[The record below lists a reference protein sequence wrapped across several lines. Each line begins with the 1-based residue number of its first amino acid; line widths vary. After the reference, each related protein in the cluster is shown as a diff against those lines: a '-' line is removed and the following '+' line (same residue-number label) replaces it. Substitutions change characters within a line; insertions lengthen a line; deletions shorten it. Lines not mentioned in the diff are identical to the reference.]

1 VNLESILAVD
11 NTKTKTI
18 DIVYD
23 NAGDIILTDELVD
36 TLIDAAITLD
46 INKMKTNHFKEQS

>member
-1 VNLESILAVD
+1 MD

-46 INKMKTNHFKEQS
+46 INKIKINHLKEQS